1 MANSPL
7 WYALVPV
14 ALAAA
19 PSPSHA
25 AQYLSVSEA
34 QRALFPAATL
44 FVDRTLRFTPEQRKA
59 IGKAAGLAPGATQPV
74 WEVRGAN
81 GRLGWLF
88 IDRVTGKHEL
98 ITYALALDAAGTVRG
113 LEILDYRET
122 YGGEIRNPG
131 WRQQFVGKRAG
142 SVIRLGSDIRNISG
156 ATLSSRHV
164 TDGVRRLLAT
174 YNQLLQA

>member
-1 MANSPL
+1 MTNSSS
-7 WYALVPV
+7 WYAMIPV
-14 ALAAA
+14 ALVGTA
-19 PSPSHA
+19 SPVQA
-25 AQYLSVSEA
+25 TQYLSVA
-34 QRALFPAATL
+34 QAQHQMFPTASA
-44 FVDRTLRFTPEQRKA
+44 FVDRTLLLSPAQRKA
-59 IGKAAGLAPGATQPV
+59 VGKAAGIVPGPTQPV
-74 WEVRGAN
+74 WEVRAPS

-88 IDRVTGKHEL
+88 VDRVTGKHEL
-98 ITYALALDAAGTVRG
+98 ITYALALDASGVVRG

-142 SVIRLGSDIRNISG
+142 SAIRLGADIRNISG

-174 YNQLLQA
+174 FDQLLRA